1 MRLREELARRA
12 EVEEKLVDT
21 QGDLDLGKN
30 HLDLM
35 QEEEERHL
43 DDIDRLEKKVKEL
56 EKENKD
62 L

>member
-1 MRLREELARRA
+1 M
-12 EVEEKLVDT
+12 EEKLVDT

-43 DDIDRLEKKVKEL
+43 DDIDGLEKKVKEL

-62 L
+62 LQNQLDD

>member
-1 MRLREELARRA
+1 MKLREELVRRT

-21 QGDLDLGKN
+21 QGE
-30 HLDLM
+30 LDLM

-43 DDIDRLEKKVKEL
+43 DDIDGLEKKVKEL

-62 L
+62 LQNQLDD